1 LTGTRTGLYDGTV
14 GRLRAEIILGLMA
27 TSVVVGA
34 RASAETVA
42 VVSRPPPAADAAST
56 STGERP
62 LVGTPMSWPK
72 TGPARVVW
80 TGFQMSGDGGSR
92 VYLQTT
98 NDVEVS
104 VKASKDGLTVTVH
117 NCRIHVR
124 NGGRPLDTR
133 FFSTPVKSVSLSQ
146 RKKDVALLIGLKAPL
161 EATPRR
167 EPGPN
172 GSQFWVLD
180 FPSGKS
186 ILADGPA
193 PAAARP

>member
-1 LTGTRTGLYDGTV
+1 V
-14 GRLRAEIILGLMA
+14 GRLRAEITLGLVA
-27 TSVVVGA
+27 AFVAVGA
-34 RASAETVA
+34 RGSAETVA
-42 VVSRPPPAADAAST
+42 VVSRPPPAVATASA
-56 STGERP
+56 SNGERP

-80 TGFQMSGDGGSR
+80 TGFQMSGEGGSR

-104 VKASKDGLTVTVH
+104 VQASKDGLTVTVH

-133 FFSTPVKSVSLSQ
+133 FFSTPVKSVSLTQ
-146 RKKDVALLIGLKAPL
+146 RKKDVALLIGLKEPL
-161 EATPRR
+161 EATPRK

-180 FPSGKS
+180 FPSAKS
-186 ILADGPA
+186 VLADGPA
-193 PAAARP
+193 SAAARP